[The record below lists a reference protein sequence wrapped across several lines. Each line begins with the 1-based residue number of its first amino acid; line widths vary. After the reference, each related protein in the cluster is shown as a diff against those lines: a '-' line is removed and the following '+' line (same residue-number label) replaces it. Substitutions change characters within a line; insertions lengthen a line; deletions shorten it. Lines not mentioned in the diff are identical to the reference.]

1 MEKIYKLLIILNL
14 FTLFIL
20 FSFSNLILFTIIFKF
35 EFIDI
40 KILINNIKDFIDSKI
55 LEKIF
60 EIIIQLG
67 DKIIPYLIEFG
78 DKITYFT
85 KPG

>member
-14 FTLFIL
+14 FALFIL

-40 KILINNIKDFIDSKI
+40 KILIDNIKDFIDSKI

-78 DKITYFT
+78 DKIIYFT
-85 KPG
+85 KLG